1 MKKFKKTSLALLT
14 TMLLAGGSVTV
25 YAAESFSLT
34 MMPTINTV
42 KDSPAYTKSIETNGA
57 FVKISDATYNSSTIN
72 VQVYKKY
79 PDIPVSQ
86 SQNISTYDRN
96 RHTLSYNGDYG
107 RQSFS
112 AYLKA
117 SHSADN
123 CPAYSYVTINWN
135 PNG

>member
-79 PDIPVSQ
+79 PD
-86 SQNISTYDRN
+86 DRI
-96 RHTLSYNGDYG
+96 RHNLSYNGDYG